1 MAIVH
6 SKHNLSLSTNAG
18 PSFNAYVDTVKKDY
32 TVSAAHPNFFISS
45 SISKFSEAVTVE
57 SIPSDLA
64 LTYASLLF
72 SSATREVLIRFPPN
86 TKQIIEGSILPLLFS
101 SFTGEVLNRFPPNT
115 KQIIADSILPPHY
128 PLPRPYWLDSQLQAT
143 YHSFI
148 LHPHFSHPLPRQY
161 LPYQHQ
167 ATYHELFLILYLV
180 FHNNKHL

>member
-1 MAIVH
+1 MQPIQ
-6 SKHNLSLSTNAG
+6 T
-18 PSFNAYVDTVKKDY
+18 
-32 TVSAAHPNFFISS
+32 FFISS

-115 KQIIADSILPPHY
+115 KQIIVDSILPPHY

-148 LHPHFSHPLPRQY
+148 LHPHFSHPLLKHIGFIPNTRQ
-161 LPYQHQ
+161 LIIALFCILTFPIRCRGSICRINTKQHIMN
-167 ATYHELFLILYLV
+167 F
-180 FHNNKHL
+180 F